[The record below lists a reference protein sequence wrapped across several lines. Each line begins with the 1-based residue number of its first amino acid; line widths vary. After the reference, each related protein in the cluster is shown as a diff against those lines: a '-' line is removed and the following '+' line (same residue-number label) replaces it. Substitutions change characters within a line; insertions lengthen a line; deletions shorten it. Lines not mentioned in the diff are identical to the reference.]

1 MAPRYDRR
9 VSETRDPLNDLE
21 EQLGYRFRDLELL
34 RQALRHGSAVGGSHR
49 RSYQRLEF
57 LGDAV
62 LGHAIVELL
71 FERFPERDEGD
82 LTKMKAYL
90 VRSEKLAELA
100 ALLGLDGY
108 VEMGWS
114 EERAGGNRRTAL
126 LEDVLEAVIGALS
139 LDGGWEVARGF
150 VEELFE
156 REIRDLDDATLRLA
170 DPKSALFEA
179 AQARQLPQ
187 PEFRLV
193 QEGGGS
199 GRPWAFEL
207 IWDGKTVARGEGPTK
222 KAAQAQA
229 CRRALIRLGLV
240 NPPGS

>member
-1 MAPRYDRR
+1 VTPTKDSGEL
-9 VSETRDPLNDLE
+9 VELETKLGHSFRDP
-21 EQLGYRFRDLELL
+21 ELL
-34 RQALRHGSAVGGSHR
+34 RQALRHGSAVGSSQR
-49 RSYQRLEF
+49 DSYQRLEF

-62 LGHAIVELL
+62 LDHVVAELL
-71 FERFPERDEGD
+71 FRRFPESDEGE

-90 VRSEKLAELA
+90 VRAERLASLA

-114 EERAGGNRRTAL
+114 EERAGGSRRTAL
-126 LEDVLEAVIGALS
+126 LEDVLEAVVGALS
-139 LDGGWEVARGF
+139 LDGGWEVARSFVEDLF
-150 VEELFE
+150 VEE
-156 REIRDLDDATLRLA
+156 IGDLDEATLRLA

-187 PEFRLV
+187 PEYRLV

-199 GRPWAFEL
+199 GRSWAFEL
-207 IWDGKTVARGEGPTK
+207 IWDGRAVARGEGPTK

-229 CRRALIRLGLV
+229 SRRALIRLGLV
-240 NPPGS
+240 

>member
-1 MAPRYDRR
+1 MGTRYD
-9 VSETRDPLNDLE
+9 PLVMERNDHEAMAKLE
-21 EQLGYRFRDLELL
+21 RKLGHGFRDRELL
-34 RQALRHGSAVGGSHR
+34 RQALRHGSAVGSSHR
-49 RSYQRLEF
+49 DSYQRLEF

-62 LGHAIVELL
+62 LDHVMAELL
-71 FERFPERDEGD
+71 FRRFPDRDEGA

-90 VRSEKLAELA
+90 VRSEKLASLA
-100 ALLGLDGY
+100 ALMGLDGY

-139 LDGGWEVARGF
+139 LDGGWEVARRF
-150 VEELFE
+150 VEGLFE
-156 REIRDLDDATLRLA
+156 DEIRDLDDTTLKLA
-170 DPKSALFEA
+170 DPKSAIFEA

-193 QEGGGS
+193 QEGGTS
-199 GRPWAFEL
+199 GRDWAFEL
-207 IWDGKTVARGEGPTK
+207 IWDGKVAARGEGPTK

-229 CRRALIRLGLV
+229 SRRALIRLGLV
-240 NPPGS
+240 

>member
-1 MAPRYDRR
+1 MA
-9 VSETRDPLNDLE
+9 ETKDFDGLE
-21 EQLGYRFRDLELL
+21 ELEEKLGHGFRDRSLL
-34 RQALRHGSAVGGSHR
+34 QQALRHGSAVGSSNR
-49 RSYQRLEF
+49 DSYQRLEF

-62 LGHAIVELL
+62 LDHVMAELL
-71 FERFPERDEGD
+71 FRRFPDRDEGD

-90 VRSEKLAELA
+90 VRSEKLASLA

-114 EERAGGNRRTAL
+114 EERAGGSRRTAL
-126 LEDVLEAVIGALS
+126 LEDVLEAIIGALS
-139 LDGGWEVARGF
+139 LDGGWEAVRAF
-150 VEELFE
+150 VEGLFE
-156 REIRDLDDATLRLA
+156 EEIRDLDDRTLKLA

-193 QEGGGS
+193 QEGGAS
-199 GRPWAFEL
+199 GRSWAFEL

-222 KAAQAQA
+222 RAAQAQA
-229 CRRALIRLGLV
+229 SRRALIRLGLV
-240 NPPGS
+240 

>member
-1 MAPRYDRR
+1 VA
-9 VSETRDPLNDLE
+9 ETKDFDGLE
-21 EQLGYRFRDLELL
+21 ELEEKLGHGFRDRSLL
-34 RQALRHGSAVGGSHR
+34 QQALRHGSAVGSSNR
-49 RSYQRLEF
+49 DSYQRLEF

-62 LGHAIVELL
+62 LDHVMAELL
-71 FERFPERDEGD
+71 FRRFPDRDEGD

-90 VRSEKLAELA
+90 VRSEKLASLA

-114 EERAGGNRRTAL
+114 EERAGGSRRTAL
-126 LEDVLEAVIGALS
+126 LEDVLEAIIGALS
-139 LDGGWEVARGF
+139 LDGGWEAVRAF
-150 VEELFE
+150 VEGLFE
-156 REIRDLDDATLRLA
+156 EEIRDLDDRTLKLA

-193 QEGGGS
+193 QEGGAS
-199 GRPWAFEL
+199 GRSWAFEL

-222 KAAQAQA
+222 RAAQAQA
-229 CRRALIRLGLV
+229 SRRALIRLGLV
-240 NPPGS
+240 

>member
-1 MAPRYDRR
+1 MD
-9 VSETRDPLNDLE
+9 VTDTDPLAELE
-21 EQLGYRFRDLELL
+21 GTLGHSFKDRELL
-34 RQALRHGSAVGGSHR
+34 RQALRHGSAVGSTHR
-49 RSYQRLEF
+49 DSYQRLEF

-62 LGHAIVELL
+62 LDHVMAEML
-71 FERFPERDEGD
+71 FRRFPESDEGE
-82 LTKMKAYL
+82 LTKMRAYL
-90 VRSEKLAELA
+90 VRSEKLASLA

-114 EERAGGNRRTAL
+114 EERAGGSRRTAL

-139 LDGGWEVARGF
+139 LDGGWEAARGF
-150 VEELFE
+150 VEGLFE
-156 REIRDLDDATLRLA
+156 EEIRELDDTALRLA

-193 QEGGGS
+193 QEGGGA
-199 GRPWAFEL
+199 GRAWAFEL
-207 IWDGKTVARGEGPTK
+207 IWDGEAVARGEGPTK

-229 CRRALIRLGLV
+229 SRRALIRLGLV
-240 NPPGS
+240 